1 MRVLVTGGAGFIG
14 SHLVDAL
21 MREGYEV
28 RVIDNLSQGRL
39 ENISRWIGNPRFE
52 FVENDVTDEKAVNE
66 VIRSCEAVFHLSANP
81 EVRLGDPKIHYR
93 ENVYATYVILE
104 SMRAN
109 GVKRLVF
116 TSSSTIYG
124 DAKVLPTPEDY
135 SPLIPISIY
144 GACKLASEALITG
157 YSMMFDISSVILR
170 LANIVGSRARHGVIV
185 DFIRKLRSSPT
196 KLEVLG
202 DGEQT
207 KSYLLVQECIEA
219 MMKAFE
225 SMDHGVQVYNVGSED
240 SVNVRTI
247 AKIVIEELG
256 LDDVEITYTGGVKGR
271 GWPGDVKKMLLDI
284 SRMKSLG
291 WKPKHNS
298 SEAVRL
304 TAKILKEEIQ

>member
-1 MRVLVTGGAGFIG
+1 LKVLVTGGAGFIG

-207 KSYLLVQECIEA
+207 KSYLLVQECVEA

-225 SMDHGVQVYNVGSED
+225 SMGHGVQVYNVGSED

-256 LDDVEITYTGGVKGR
+256 LDDVEITYTGGVEGR

-304 TAKILKEEIQ
+304 AARILKEEIQ